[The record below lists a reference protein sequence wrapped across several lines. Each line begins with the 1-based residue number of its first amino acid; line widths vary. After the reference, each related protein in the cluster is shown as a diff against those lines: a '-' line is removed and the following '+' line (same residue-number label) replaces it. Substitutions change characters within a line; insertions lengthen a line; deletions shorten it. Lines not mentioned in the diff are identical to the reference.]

1 MNTSKKYEFVI
12 VGSGAG
18 GATVARELTKRG
30 RQVLVIEKG
39 VPQKSVGSFLNSAR
53 YYDVHK
59 YTKMPLK
66 SKEGVILWHS
76 FMAGGSTVVSCGNG
90 VPCLQA
96 ELKDLGI
103 DLDSELSQ
111 VTEEITIT
119 PYDERRLSPGSKRL
133 LEASRELGY
142 NFEPMPKFIDPKKCR
157 RCSNCQLGCKYDAK
171 WTARS
176 FLDEAVANGAE
187 VLYKTDVEKVL
198 IRNGKVT
205 GISVKGIDGYREI
218 SAGVVVLAAGG
229 FNTPVILQN
238 SGLADAG
245 TGFFMDLLVNTY
257 GVHKKVGQIKE
268 PTMALVNHD
277 FHKDRGF
284 ILSPFLNSSPG
295 VRFFELGIKGF
306 FMPSGRILGFMT
318 KIADESSGRI
328 YPDGTFTKT
337 VTPRDRQ
344 RLDEG
349 SAISKE
355 ILIKAG
361 VDEKSVVVTRV
372 QGGHPGGTSAIGR
385 GVDKDLQTEIDSL
398 FVCDSSVLPVA
409 PGLPPILTIVAL
421 GKRLATMLAA

>member
-1 MNTSKKYEFVI
+1 MNTGKKYEFAI

-18 GATVARELTKRG
+18 GATVARELAKRG
-30 RQVLVIEKG
+30 RQVLVVEKG
-39 VPQKSVGSFLNSAR
+39 VPQKSVGSFLDSSR

-59 YTKMPLK
+59 YMKQPLK
-66 SKEGVILWHS
+66 SREGVILWHA
-76 FMAGGSTVVSCGNG
+76 FMPGGSTVVSCGNG
-90 VPCLQA
+90 VPCLQD

-103 DLDSELSQ
+103 DLNAELSE
-111 VTEEITIT
+111 VTEELHVA

-142 NFEPMPKFIDPKKCR
+142 NFEPMPKFIDPAKCR

-187 VLYKTDVEKVL
+187 VLYRTVVDKVV
-198 IRNGKVT
+198 IANGKVT
-205 GISVKGIDGYREI
+205 GITVKGTDGHREI
-218 SAGVVVLAAGG
+218 SADVVVIAAGG
-229 FNTPVILQN
+229 FDTPVILQN
-238 SGLADAG
+238 SGLADTG

-257 GVHKKVGQIKE
+257 GVHKEVGQIKE

-295 VRFFELGIKGF
+295 VRFFELGIKGI
-306 FMPSGRILGFMT
+306 FMPSQRILGFMT
-318 KIADESSGRI
+318 KIADESSGHV
-328 YPDGTFTKT
+328 YPDRTFTKT
-337 VTPRDRQ
+337 VTARDRK

-349 SAISKE
+349 SQISKE

-361 VDEKSVVVTRV
+361 VDEKSIVVTKV
-372 QGGHPGGTSAIGR
+372 QGGHPGGTSAVGKV
-385 GVDKDLQTEIDSL
+385 VDKDLQTKIDGL
-398 FVCDSSVLPVA
+398 FVCDASVLPTA
-409 PGLPPILTIVAL
+409 PGLPPIMTIVAL
-421 GKRLATMLAA
+421 GKRLAATLAA